1 MESEKILKIVVK
13 NLVESPY
20 QGRYIPVNIG
30 DEVKSDKS
38 LAELA
43 RNIKDQGLMTPIIV
57 RPVAKG
63 RYEIIDGHRRVA
75 ACKII
80 GAEEIDAIVR
90 DYQDKDAQVFSIVGN
105 LLHRNLRTIEMA
117 IALRKI
123 EKSKLFES
131 REKLSEAIGKDKTY
145 IGDLINTLKMDYRIV
160 ENLAEYKT
168 TDDVRLLRAIRKAF
182 PAIKLHEEG
191 TEVEDEKWTSDKQ
204 WDFYSK
210 AVIEG
215 KLSREDVFDEIKAQV
230 GIKPKE
236 IRFVAKKRKMI
247 ISAPYL
253 LDQNLIN
260 KIKAL
265 IEKGARKED

>member
-1 MESEKILKIVVK
+1 MEQAKILKIAIK

-20 QGRYIPVNIG
+20 QGRYMPVNFS

-43 RNIKDQGLMTPIIV
+43 RNIREQGLMTPIIV
-57 RPVAKG
+57 RPAEGGKQ
-63 RYEIIDGHRRVA
+63 EIIDGHRRVA
-75 ACKII
+75 ACKMN
-80 GAEEIDAIVR
+80 GTKEIDAIVR
-90 DYQDKDAQVFSIVGN
+90 DYKDKDAQVFSIVGN

-145 IGDLINTLKMDYRIV
+145 VGDLINTLKMDHRIV

-182 PAIKLHEEG
+182 PAIKLHEAG
-191 TEVEDEKWTSDKQ
+191 VEAENEMWTSDQQ
-204 WDFYSK
+204 WEFYSK

-215 KLSREDVFDEIKAQV
+215 KLSRDEVLDEIKAQSGV
-230 GIKPKE
+230 KPKE
-236 IRFVAKKRKMI
+236 IRFLAKKRKMV
-247 ISAPYL
+247 ISVPFL
-253 LDQNLIN
+253 LDQKTID
-260 KIKAL
+260 KIRAL
-265 IEKGARKED
+265 IEKST